1 MDLLL
6 RGSLPGYLQY
16 SMAESSAMHP
26 GTFVGPEM
34 DQGGGCE
41 RRTRVQVMGT
51 RKECT
56 QEK

>member
-34 DQGGGCE
+34 EWVVVKGEHGF
-41 RRTRVQVMGT
+41 R
-51 RKECT
+51 
-56 QEK
+56 